1 MKRRDFITL
10 LGGAAAAWPL
20 AARAQQGER
29 MRRIG
34 VLIPSATD
42 DRIFQAHLAAFLHE
56 LQQLGWSDARNIR
69 VDIRW
74 GAGDA
79 DLIRKHAVELVA
91 LAPDVVMAFTSI
103 AVASLRQV
111 TRAVPIVF
119 TVVADAIGAGYVES
133 LARPGGN
140 VTGFTAFEYA
150 MGGKWL
156 ELLKEIT
163 PRVTRV
169 AVLRDPAIAG
179 GPGQLGAIQ
188 AMAPSLG
195 VEVRPVDVA
204 DPGEIE
210 RALTAFA
217 QRPNGGLI
225 VTGSPGAQAR
235 KARPKVA
242 MRRQGTEPFFRD
254 RERPSRLDH
263 ARWIEIRRNIP
274 LAGRHSRGQG

>member
-1 MKRRDFITL
+1 MDPPVGTFAGSIVEPTDL
-10 LGGAAAAWPL
+10 PTEDILPPTEDILPPILPPTEDILPAWDN
-20 AARAQQGER
+20 
-29 MRRIG
+29 
-34 VLIPSATD
+34 IPVRFTPAATD
-42 DRIFQAHLAAFLHE
+42 DKIFQARLVAFLQE
-56 LQQLGWSDARNIR
+56 LQQLGWSDGRNIR

-119 TVVADAIGAGYVES
+119 AVVADPVGAGYVES

-140 VTGFTAFEYA
+140 VTGFTAFEYVL
-150 MGGKWL
+150 GGKWL
-156 ELLKEIT
+156 ELLKEIA
-163 PRVTRV
+163 PRVARV
-169 AVLRDPAIAG
+169 AVLRDPVIAG

-195 VEVRPVDVA
+195 VELRPVDVA

-217 QRPNGGLI
+217 QRSNGGLI
-225 VTGSPGAQAR
+225 VTGSPGATIHRALIIR
-235 KARPKVA
+235 FLPCTRNVSSWWRAGSSV
-242 MRRQGTEPFFRD
+242 TER
-254 RERPSRLDH
+254 
-263 ARWIEIRRNIP
+263 A
-274 LAGRHSRGQG
+274 